1 MDKVKKL
8 FKFSGLCAAVIA
20 LVGWLLLMV
29 TPILEYHDGDNY
41 SLVKA
46 GVFGGGQGLAHVVAG
61 PYSGDVTGDLTN
73 VNGDPAVAAW
83 SVVIAWILI
92 LVAVL
97 ALIALFVLPL
107 LKVNALDKLSGIIA
121 LVAAGLLI
129 AAGILI
135 FVSGGVYNH
144 AQGEIGSGAYL
155 YDDFKLG
162 TGYVFAGILA
172 ILSGLVAAVAPVFGL
187 IKK

>member
-29 TPILEYHDGDNY
+29 TPILEYHDGDSY
-41 SLVKA
+41 GLVKA
-46 GVFGGGQGLAHVVAG
+46 GVFGGGQAVAHITAG
-61 PYSGDVTGDLTN
+61 GYSADVTSDLVN
-73 VNGDPAVAAW
+73 INGDPAVAAW
-83 SVVIAWILI
+83 SVIIAWILV

-135 FVSGGVYNH
+135 FVSGGVYNQ
-144 AQGEIGSGAYL
+144 AQGQLNGNYL
-155 YDDFKLG
+155 YDDDWKLG
-162 TGYVFAGILA
+162 TGYVFAGILT
-172 ILSGLVAAVAPVFGL
+172 ILGGLVAAVAPVFGL